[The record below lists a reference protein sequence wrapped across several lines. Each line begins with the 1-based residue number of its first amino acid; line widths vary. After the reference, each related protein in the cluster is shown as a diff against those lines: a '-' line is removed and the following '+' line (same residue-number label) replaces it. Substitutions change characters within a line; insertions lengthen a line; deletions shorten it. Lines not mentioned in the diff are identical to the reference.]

1 MGIWVVVVTKASWE
15 KWNLSDGWKDVRYL
29 HEEGVW

>member
-1 MGIWVVVVTKASWE
+1 MGIRVVIVTKSSWE
-15 KWNLSDGWKDVRYL
+15 KWNLSAGLKDVGYL